1 MNMSVGV
8 VILFVGVGLFLLVSW
23 AVFKYLS
30 TKNQVQESLAS
41 FRVVAK
47 EELPALHA
55 YCLSKFGGQIS
66 DLPTMIPWHE
76 RNPQIF
82 EILTRKPAGSAT
94 MSDIEG
100 YFSLLPLTEEAR
112 HAVNKG
118 TYAGATLPPEAIATD
133 DSATALYIGGIA
145 ANTSKGQVK
154 AVFRLRERL
163 RSFDSAKV
171 IYTRPVTEHGLK
183 WVRDAQFTRV
193 DGKSELFLG
202 YLCKKDVE
210 DSETKRGRIR
220 PRQKV
225 APKRTTRFF
234 QTCYGTFQ
242 GGGCR
247 AAAYVGAFAE
257 AEVRGVRFVEVAGTS
272 AGSIIAAF
280 IAAGATPLQLREI
293 VNRLD
298 FSGLLAPP
306 TPLKKSISLF
316 LRPLLRTFASI
327 PHPIPQLLAGA
338 LLRNGQYSLS
348 KLQDWVEK
356 ELRQLLDLAED
367 KKVRFK
373 HLHSPISIVAADL
386 FERKVKVWNSIDDP
400 EFEVSAAVCAS
411 CAIPFFF
418 QPFDNQYA
426 DGGTL
431 SSLPTFVFN
440 RQDGKRRLSL
450 PVLAFTLQADFEPT
464 ELERPLGLISALV
477 NTMVDG
483 SQDIQDTLQ
492 DNIHT
497 ISIPTGKIKATDFME
512 MDPDKIGI
520 LAKNGQ
526 LAMRRYLVNELDKIH
541 MKSPSRFECSRRE
554 EVLAMLAD
562 KLVQARKGT
571 KVTIAFEELAW
582 VDEIASALVQARLN
596 GIAIRVVSNLTIR
609 PNSDDDR
616 RIQLLK
622 SIGCITGASSSVVLR
637 GCLFASADFKSS
649 FLFLQDRDGS
659 VESGVLYSGRTDSA
673 VVEQL
678 ALSFTEPTPTTDQI
692 SIALQQCNQNETDIL
707 IGLLRRVSQ
716 YEHRTVSITIE
727 EVSVERLVCLTKY
740 TFEHKYKQACTLI
753 DLLQEHSAR
762 VFNPMCCVAGKER
775 PVFFIPPIIERDAAS
790 GSQYVLDGVARV
802 LACKHRDFTSI
813 TCIVITGVREPL
825 PSSGRCAPRHVQV
838 VSAPLA
844 PDEQYEG
851 FDRERIRLLPLAIEC
866 RNRYSVL

>member
-1 MNMSVGV
+1 MSVAV
-8 VILFVGVGLFLLVSW
+8 VVLFVGLSLLISW

-30 TKNQVQESLAS
+30 TKSQAQQAPAS
-41 FRVVAK
+41 FRAAAK

-66 DLPTMIPWHE
+66 DLPTMIPWYE

-112 HAVNKG
+112 RAVNIG

-133 DSATALYIGGIA
+133 ESATALYIGGIA

-163 RSFDSAKV
+163 RGFDGAKV
-171 IYTRPVTEHGLK
+171 IYTRPITEHGLK

-193 DGKSELFLG
+193 DGKPELFLG
-202 YLCKKDVE
+202 YLCKKDVQ

-225 APKRTTRFF
+225 VAKRTTRFF

-272 AGSIIAAF
+272 AGSIIAAL

-306 TPLKKSISLF
+306 TPLKKSINLF
-316 LRPLLRTFASI
+316 LRPLLRALLRI
-327 PHPIPQLLAGA
+327 PHPIPQLLANA

-348 KLQDWVEK
+348 KLQEWIEK
-356 ELRQLLDLAED
+356 ELRQLLEFPGD

-373 HLHSPISIVAADL
+373 HLHTPASIVAADL

-418 QPFDNQYA
+418 QPFGNQYA

-431 SSLPTFVFN
+431 SNLPTFVFN
-440 RQDGKRRLSL
+440 REDRKRRLSL

-464 ELERPLGLISALV
+464 ELERTLGLISSLV

-483 SQDIQDTLQ
+483 TQDIQETLQ

-497 ISIPTGKIKATDFME
+497 ISIPTGKIKATDFKK
-512 MDPDKIGI
+512 MDSDKTGI

-526 LAMRRYLVNELDKIH
+526 LATRRYLDNELDKIH
-541 MKSPSRFECSRRE
+541 MKAPSRLECSSRE

-562 KLVQARKGT
+562 KLVLARGGT
-571 KVTIAFEELAW
+571 KLTIAFEELAW
-582 VDEIASALVQARLN
+582 VDEITSALVQARLN
-596 GIAIRVVSNLTIR
+596 GIAIAL
-609 PNSDDDR
+609 PE
-616 RIQLLK
+616 Q
-622 SIGCITGASSSVVLR
+622 A
-637 GCLFASADFKSS
+637 
-649 FLFLQDRDGS
+649 
-659 VESGVLYSGRTDSA
+659 A
-673 VVEQL
+673 VW
-678 ALSFTEPTPTTDQI
+678 S
-692 SIALQQCNQNETDIL
+692 
-707 IGLLRRVSQ
+707 
-716 YEHRTVSITIE
+716 
-727 EVSVERLVCLTKY
+727 
-740 TFEHKYKQACTLI
+740 
-753 DLLQEHSAR
+753 
-762 VFNPMCCVAGKER
+762 
-775 PVFFIPPIIERDAAS
+775 
-790 GSQYVLDGVARV
+790 
-802 LACKHRDFTSI
+802 
-813 TCIVITGVREPL
+813 
-825 PSSGRCAPRHVQV
+825 
-838 VSAPLA
+838 
-844 PDEQYEG
+844 
-851 FDRERIRLLPLAIEC
+851 
-866 RNRYSVL
+866 